1 MIIANKELTKSEKRY
16 SNLFHLSPQPM
27 WVYDQET
34 LMFIQVNNAAI
45 RNYGY
50 TEEEFLRMTIK
61 DIRPAE
67 DIPVLEE
74 FIDFGKQNNQ
84 LFSQSVFRHKKKNG
98 DIIQV
103 EIQSNP
109 VYFNKI
115 KARLVLANDITEKVQ
130 YIKAIEEQ
138 NKKLHDIA
146 WTQSHIVR
154 APLARMMGIVNLV
167 KEFKMTTSEC
177 EELLTHFIDS
187 GNELD
192 NIIRDI
198 TEKTEPVNFNKYE
211 IL

>member
-1 MIIANKELTKSEKRY
+1 MISE
-16 SNLFHLSPQPM
+16 
-27 WVYDQET
+27 
-34 LMFIQVNNAAI
+34 MFIQVNNAAI

-67 DIPVLEE
+67 DIPVLEK

-103 EIQSNP
+103 EIHNNP

-115 KARLVLANDITEKVQ
+115 KARLILANDITEKVQ

-146 WTQSHIVR
+146 WTQSHMVK

-167 KEFKMTTSEC
+167 KEFKMTISER

-192 NIIRDI
+192 NIIQDI
-198 TEKTEPVNFNKYE
+198 TEKTEPVNFNK
-211 IL
+211 L